1 MFTFFSHIAG
11 RPLRPNRNCRQRHE
25 VQASPRSQRMF
36 QTVTQMDGDEEMAR
50 RLQVM
55 QMCCDNI
62 LVIHMI
68 FLSYML
74 YPCHAIFL
82 SDVISLS
89 YMWYSWHC
97 DILVR
102 HHVISL
108 LCDIPVMWYP
118 CCTCYILVVHVI
130 SLSDMISVTQNIFA
144 MHVIMLKL
152 SSLSYVYVGYFKIKV
167 FYFYNLQILIFRSI

>member
-62 LVIHMI
+62 LVIHVI
-68 FLSYML
+68 FLSYIL
-74 YPCHAIFL
+74 YPCHAIFF
-82 SDVISLS
+82 S
-89 YMWYSWHC
+89 C

-102 HHVISL
+102 HVISL
-108 LCDIPVMWYP
+108 SCDILIRCDIFV
-118 CCTCYILVVHVI
+118 IHVIFLSHVI
-130 SLSDMISVTQNIFA
+130 SLSD
-144 MHVIMLKL
+144 IM
-152 SSLSYVYVGYFKIKV
+152 
-167 FYFYNLQILIFRSI
+167 